1 MLEMIFIWII
11 LTLAAS
17 AVVAFLGEKIGKGI
31 IVGTFAGL
39 IVTSQVLAN
48 KTVTFW
54 RFTVPAAVI
63 VYATSFFLTDV
74 LCEFHGK
81 DKAREAVWSGFIA
94 SILLVLGIE
103 IAIAW
108 PAAPFWGG
116 QEAFVST
123 LGLTWRIVLA
133 SLVAYVFSQNWDV
146 HVFHKIK
153 EKTKGK
159 HLWIRNVASTSSSQ
173 LIDTVIFIMI
183 AFYGVMPVIPLI
195 IGQYVVKL
203 IIASMDTPFLYAVS
217 WGKKQISLPGIIPT
231 SIQATKES

>member
-1 MLEMIFIWII
+1 MLEMIFLWII

-17 AVVAFLGEKIGKGI
+17 AIVAYLGEKIGKGI
-31 IVGTFAGL
+31 IVGAFAGL

-54 RFTVPAAVI
+54 KFTVPAAVI

-81 DKAREAVWSGFIA
+81 EKAREAVWSGFIA

-108 PAAPFWGG
+108 PAASFWSG
-116 QEAFVST
+116 QEAFIST

-133 SLVAYVFSQNWDV
+133 SLVAYVISQNWDV

-159 HLWIRNVASTSSSQ
+159 HLWIRNVSSTSSSQ
-173 LIDTVIFIMI
+173 FIDTVVFITI
-183 AFYGVMPVIPLI
+183 AFYGVMPLVPLI
-195 IGQYVVKL
+195 IGQYFVKL
-203 IIASMDTPFLYAVS
+203 IIAAMDTPFLYAVS
-217 WGKKQISLPGIIPT
+217 WGKTHISLSDFASPFLKT
-231 SIQATKES
+231 ESEA